1 MKISVHALIF
11 LVYEATFV
19 QIVQSL
25 IVLSYKAKFVQIE
38 KFCYQCI
45 KIII

>member
-1 MKISVHALIF
+1 MNISVHALIF

-19 QIVQSL
+19 QIFQSL
-25 IVLSYKAKFVQIE
+25 IVLSYEAKYVQIE
-38 KFCYQCI
+38 KFCYKCI